1 MPAVYWGWHM
11 VDGGA
16 VANAVQNF
24 QHWAIRVGD
33 KWYEND
39 NTGSNA
45 TGKPYVVNTLSQSEV
60 QDQLKNR
67 ERMAPMKTKKLGESN
82 ATEAQITAWMDEY
95 KKGRTYNIT
104 ASLSWPPSA
113 SEKQIGNCQT
123 MVSARKY
130 TMVWQLPICFSE
142 AEGGHDSEAVMLY
155 VRPFL
160 SWPPSA
166 SEKQIGNCQTM
177 VYFLADKMGVVT
189 SDLKNSNYN
198 GHDIIKIP
206 SPGPKRNACSVTAG
220 SCTGSL
226 TPFFGGYDS
235 EWCGRSLQ
243 QSVDSSLQCSTNKRS
258 KISALCGRVLGE
270 GVSE

>member
-123 MVSARKY
+123 MV
-130 TMVWQLPICFSE
+130 
-142 AEGGHDSEAVMLY
+142 
-155 VRPFL
+155 
-160 SWPPSA
+160 
-166 SEKQIGNCQTM
+166 
-177 VYFLADKMGVVT
+177 YFLADKMGVVT

-235 EWCGRSLQ
+235 EWCGR
-243 QSVDSSLQCSTNKRS
+243 
-258 KISALCGRVLGE
+258 
-270 GVSE
+270 

>member
-123 MVSARKY
+123 MGA
-130 TMVWQLPICFSE
+130 L
-142 AEGGHDSEAVMLY
+142 
-155 VRPFL
+155 
-160 SWPPSA
+160 PPS
-166 SEKQIGNCQTM
+166 SSC
-177 VYFLADKMGVVT
+177 LGVLGLVVVG
-189 SDLKNSNYN
+189 L
-198 GHDIIKIP
+198 
-206 SPGPKRNACSVTAG
+206 RV
-220 SCTGSL
+220 
-226 TPFFGGYDS
+226 
-235 EWCGRSLQ
+235 W
-243 QSVDSSLQCSTNKRS
+243 QSVDYWTSRFQSFCGQLSAFPSPLWCFSLFPPSRACLPPLK
-258 KISALCGRVLGE
+258 
-270 GVSE
+270 